1 MKLKEVLP
9 VIESPIILEIDNK
22 KEMYDSKSAI
32 PEERINHIV
41 KSIKP
46 DKNSI
51 LIILSEAQK
60 AKTLEELGYSF
71 EAGM

>member
-1 MKLKEVLP
+1 MKLKEVLA
-9 VIESPIILEIDNK
+9 VIDSAIVLELADE
-22 KEMYDSKSAI
+22 KETYDSKSAI
-32 PEERINHIV
+32 PEERMNQIV

-46 DKNSI
+46 VGNSI
-51 LIILSEAQK
+51 LIILDEPQR

>member
-9 VIESPIILEIDNK
+9 VIESPVILEIDNK

-46 DKNSI
+46 DKKSI
-51 LIILSEAQK
+51 LIVLDK
-60 AKTLEELGYSF
+60 PPKTKTLEELGYSF